1 MNKVLLIFT
10 IVFSLL
16 LMYWGLMAAAG
27 SFFVMG
33 METAYSQKPLN
44 FSPKST
50 IAYDAYLFGVYPIVV
65 ETSGKNNCTI
75 MMADGPIKKVELY
88 LFGVYPIVVETSGK
102 NNCTIMMAD
111 GPIKKVELDRRV
123 NGKEKHYKAY
133 HLFIEN
139 YQCFSSST

>member
-75 MMADGPIKKVELY
+75 MMADGPIKKVEL
-88 LFGVYPIVVETSGK
+88 
-102 NNCTIMMAD
+102 
-111 GPIKKVELDRRV
+111 DRRV